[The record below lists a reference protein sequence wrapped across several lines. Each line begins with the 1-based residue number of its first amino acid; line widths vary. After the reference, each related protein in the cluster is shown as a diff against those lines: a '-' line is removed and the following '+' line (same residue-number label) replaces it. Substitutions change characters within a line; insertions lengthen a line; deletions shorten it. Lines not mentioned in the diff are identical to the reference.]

1 MLRMLYA
8 CVAHTKKGLL
18 VFVRCPAP
26 APLDPALV
34 TALSEVST
42 STLGHLRDY
51 GFPRGLV
58 PLHRPVSFVGPA
70 VTVRIPH
77 LDSTA
82 VHVAAD
88 GLRPGDVLVVD
99 QSGDSRSCFGGVLA
113 HTVAAR
119 GAAGAVLAGS
129 VNDVEE
135 IAETGLP
142 VFSAG
147 VSARTTRILGIEGS
161 INIPVTIG
169 GTVIHPGDVVFADS
183 DGIAVF
189 DRSEAWEIVN
199 LLKEKEAAE
208 PDARARIS
216 QGEHLS
222 ELTGAAQL
230 FAAGLSSDAV
240 R

>member
-1 MLRMLYA
+1 M
-8 CVAHTKKGLL
+8 
-18 VFVRCPAP
+18 FVRRPAP
-26 APLDPALV
+26 DPLEPALV
-34 TALSEVST
+34 KALSTVST

-51 GFPRGLV
+51 GFPRGLA
-58 PLHRPVSFVGPA
+58 PLRRPAAFVGVA

-113 HTVAAR
+113 HTAAAR

-135 IAETGLP
+135 IVETGLP

-147 VSARTTRILGIEGS
+147 VSARTTRILGVEGS
-161 INIPVTIG
+161 INITVTIG
-169 GTVIHPGDVVFADS
+169 GTVVNPGDVIFADS

-189 DRSEAWEIVN
+189 DRSEAWDIAN

-208 PDARARIS
+208 PDARVRIS

-222 ELTGAAQL
+222 DLTGAAKL
-230 FAAGLSSDAV
+230 FAAGLSTDAV